1 MRSRADSRVEL
12 SFWFRALA
20 RASSRSASRL
30 AASSSWIRRGASTS
44 RRRNSLTSASRA
56 ARAASRP
63 AWSSRPPSC
72 GASSFRSESS
82 TLVSSAATLPAPTR
96 ALRLPGDTQMKD
108 VPCHR
113 LPGGASTLR
122 SRHGRP
128 RRIGSG
134 RLGEYGL
141 KTPVL
146 AVATTGV
153 SPSHERGF
161 LSDEGLD

>member
-20 RASSRSASRL
+20 RASSRSPSRL

-44 RRRNSLTSASRA
+44 RRRNSLTSASRAARA

-82 TLVSSAATLPAPTR
+82 TLVSSAATLPAAAR
-96 ALRLPGDTQMKD
+96 ALRLPGHTQMKD
-108 VPCHR
+108 VTMSPA
-113 LPGGASTLR
+113 PGRG
-122 SRHGRP
+122 P
-128 RRIGSG
+128 
-134 RLGEYGL
+134 Y
-141 KTPVL
+141 TPVQTRP
-146 AVATTGV
+146 APPDKFRSTRRVRAGDV
-153 SPSHERGF
+153 RSAGGNNGRRPEPR
-161 LSDEGLD
+161 EGIPIR

>member
-82 TLVSSAATLPAPTR
+82 TLVSSVATLPVPAR
-96 ALRLPGDTQMKD
+96 ALRLPGDTQMKE
-108 VPCHR
+108 VTMSPA
-113 LPGGASTLR
+113 PGRGQ
-122 SRHGRP
+122 
-128 RRIGSG
+128 
-134 RLGEYGL
+134 Y
-141 KTPVL
+141 TPVQTRP
-146 AVATTGV
+146 APPDRFRSTRRVRAEDVRSASGNNGRR
-153 SPSHERGF
+153 PEPQ
-161 LSDEGLD
+161 EGIPIR

>member
-63 AWSSRPPSC
+63 AWSSRSPSC
-72 GASSFRSESS
+72 GAWSFRSESS
-82 TLVSSAATLPAPTR
+82 MLVSSATTLPAPAR
-96 ALRLPGDTQMKD
+96 ALRLPGDTQVKD
-108 VPCHR
+108 VKMSPA
-113 LPGGASTLR
+113 PGRGHYTSVRKWAAPTDRFRSTR
-122 SRHGRP
+122 V
-128 RRIGSG
+128 
-134 RLGEYGL
+134 
-141 KTPVL
+141 VL
-146 AVATTGV
+146 AEGV
-153 SPSHERGF
+153 GSASGNNGRRPKPR
-161 LSDEGLD
+161 EGIPIR